1 MLFEG
6 GGGRA
11 MLADGYKLI
20 TLVSRPASIL
30 FFLSKEC
37 LEKRDTSAVYT

>member
-6 GGGRA
+6 GEGN
-11 MLADGYKLI
+11 ADGYKLI